1 MGTSQPTIDVRLRV
15 NPRTCD
21 LSRQTRFSLVVL
33 LTLHSERSVTVAKA
47 AEGLDIG
54 LESLLQSGTIQCID
68 TVSSERIP
76 IFDKSRDGDSESKE
90 AKAKRPS
97 LLFLNNN
104 KADYVTFTS
113 ATKPRDYELGFD
125 TSHLQPNKEYTISC
139 SPWDMHWWSYDS
151 IEKCLD
157 YFDIH
162 GKLPSTQSPPLH
174 CSPTN
179 QVSFSCQEHT
189 PRPPQVDVSLTA
201 SSTLSLSG
209 NPPFKFSTAFTS
221 HASQPFTALAQRSD
235 DIAMKRDIEI
245 IDATTK
251 QRVAPDQ
258 IDICF
263 EGLYE
268 RDDFVCLHPGKPHVE
283 ERSLSMKDGLEE
295 LQPGSEY
302 ILRFPDNQWRWWSFG
317 SVDDVMRL
325 GKGHESTEGFS
336 NEFTVHLVC
345 HDEVRFRAVE

>member
-1 MGTSQPTIDVRLRV
+1 MATSQPTIDVRLRV
-15 NPRTCD
+15 GPRTCD

-104 KADYVTFTS
+104 RADYVTFTS
-113 ATKPRDYELGFD
+113 ATKPRDYELRFD

-151 IEKCLD
+151 IEKSLD
-157 YFDIH
+157 YFDID

-268 RDDFVCLHPGKPHVE
+268 RDDFLCLYPGKPHVE
-283 ERSLSMKDGLEE
+283 ERSLSMA
-295 LQPGSEY
+295 
-302 ILRFPDNQWRWWSFG
+302 LR
-317 SVDDVMRL
+317 
-325 GKGHESTEGFS
+325 EGG
-336 NEFTVHLVC
+336 
-345 HDEVRFRAVE
+345 